1 MKMRASWVR
10 NKHKIA
16 IEQVEVL
23 PPKQDELLVRT
34 AWAAICGSDIHVVHA
49 DLPLPPRM
57 ANPGTPGHEGIG
69 TVEESMADGYNKGDL
84 VLTIPGY
91 EARTGTFCDYQTS
104 LARYHLKV
112 PKTDLPLEQILMAQ
126 QFGTTIYSMRQVPV
140 DVVGKTVMVMGLGS
154 AGLFFSWSM
163 KRAGAAKVIACDKMP
178 ARRAVSKHFGVD
190 VPVEAG
196 DKALQAVMDNTGGA
210 GVDYLIEAVGSAEA
224 LVQSIGMIREGGHG
238 LYFGLPDTTK
248 PIPFNFHDFQRRR
261 LTINAT
267 THALRDHSMISFQ
280 RALDLIVNR
289 EIDVAPMI
297 SHRFGVEQIEEA
309 MEVATTY
316 RDEARKVCLK
326 F

>member
-16 IEQVEVL
+16 IEQVDVL
-23 PPKQDELLVRT
+23 PPQKDEVLVRS
-34 AWAAICGSDIHVVHA
+34 AWAAICGSDVHVVHA

-69 TVEESMADGYNKGDL
+69 YVEESMAEGYRKGDL
-84 VLTIPGY
+84 VVTIPGY

-112 PKTDLPLEQILMAQ
+112 PKTDLPLEQIMMAQ
-126 QFGTTIYSMRQVPV
+126 QFGTTIYSMRQVPI
-140 DVVGKTVMVMGLGS
+140 DVVGKTVMVMGQGS
-154 AGLFFSWSM
+154 AGLFFAWSM
-163 KRAGAAKVIACDKMP
+163 KRAGAAKVIASDKMP
-178 ARRAVSKHFGVD
+178 ARLAVSKHFGVD
-190 VPVEAG
+190 VAVEAG
-196 DKALQAVMDNTGGA
+196 DKTLQAVMDHTGGVGA
-210 GVDYLIEAVGSAEA
+210 DYLIEAVGSAEA
-224 LVQSIGMIREGGHG
+224 TLQSIALIREGGHG
-238 LYFGLPDTTK
+238 LYFGLPDTNK
-248 PIPFNFHDFQRRR
+248 PILFNFHDFQRKR
-261 LTINAT
+261 LTINST

-289 EIDVAPMI
+289 EIDVAPI
-297 SHRFGVEQIEEA
+297 VSHRYGIEQIEEA